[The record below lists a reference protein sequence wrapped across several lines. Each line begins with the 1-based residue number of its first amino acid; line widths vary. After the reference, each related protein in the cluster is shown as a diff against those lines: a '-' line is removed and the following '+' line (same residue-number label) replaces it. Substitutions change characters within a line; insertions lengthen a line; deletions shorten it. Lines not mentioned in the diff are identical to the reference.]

1 MLVIL
6 RSDAYETLSLYLDDF
21 MIRYRPPD
29 MEIKSREECLKFL
42 RETLPKVTV
51 IKNNKVS
58 LSEKK
63 EPFII
68 KEKAELEAKLL
79 EAITEEAEENSHL
92 YHGN

>member
-6 RSDAYETLSLYLDDF
+6 RSENYDTLSVYLDDF

-42 RETLPKVTV
+42 RETLPKVTI
-51 IKNNKVS
+51 IKNNQIS

-63 EPFII
+63 ESFLL
-68 KEKAELEAKLL
+68 KEKAELQTKLSL
-79 EAITEEAEENSHL
+79 AISEEEEL
-92 YHGN
+92 K